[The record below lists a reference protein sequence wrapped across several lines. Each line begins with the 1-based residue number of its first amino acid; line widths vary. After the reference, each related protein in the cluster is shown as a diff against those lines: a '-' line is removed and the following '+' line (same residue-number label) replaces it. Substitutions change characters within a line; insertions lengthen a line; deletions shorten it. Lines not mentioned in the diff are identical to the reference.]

1 MVADSRM
8 VALNHTSG
16 LSLPQQMQMMLFAA
30 FALFDKENAYKK
42 LTTEIIH
49 HRLTLLI
56 EKMGFK
62 LRANPDRAGYYA
74 ELDIM
79 LWAEKTYGKEF
90 AKYLEK
96 NFEPVDV
103 VFRLAELESIV
114 LLNGGGFD
122 GPEWSIRVSLANLND
137 EAYIAIA
144 RGIKEIVTEYVD
156 AWKQT
161 RQ

>member
-1 MVADSRM
+1 
-8 VALNHTSG
+8 
-16 LSLPQQMQMMLFAA
+16 MLFAA
-30 FALFDKENAYKK
+30 FALFDKKNAYKQ
-42 LTTEIIH
+42 LTCEIIH
-49 HRLTLLI
+49 HRLALLF
-56 EKMGFK
+56 EGMGFK
-62 LRANPDRAGYYA
+62 LRPNPDRAGYYA

-90 AKYLEK
+90 AKFLEE

-137 EAYIAIA
+137 DAYSAIA
-144 RGIKEIVTEYVD
+144 KGIKEIVTEYID
-156 AWKQT
+156 DWKQST
-161 RQ
+161 